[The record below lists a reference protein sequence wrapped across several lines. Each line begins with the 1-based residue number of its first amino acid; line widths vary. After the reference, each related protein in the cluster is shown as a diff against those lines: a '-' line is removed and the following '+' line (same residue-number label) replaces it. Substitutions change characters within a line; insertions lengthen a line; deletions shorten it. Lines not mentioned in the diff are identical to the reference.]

1 MFSICIPN
9 YNYEKYLGLTLES
22 IFNQTY
28 TDFEV
33 TIADNCSTDNSMGI
47 VRNYTEKYPGRIRYK
62 VNPVNLGFAANLD
75 QAGSLASS
83 PFMIMLSSDDI
94 IQPEALATYKAT
106 YDWVDD
112 PERTILC
119 AANDVINSQGMVI
132 RSPRAKDF
140 RFKIWRDE
148 DLDEGLSERL
158 GVPVYRVAANTLL
171 HRSLIW
177 CSNPFNFLS
186 TCYSK
191 RLYQDVGGYGSSRLI
206 NPDKWFHWRI
216 LAVAKEAVFIDTPL
230 FQYRWHNQNQTAQQL
245 NSGYLK
251 FLVDEYRNTIDISDD
266 MLARAQV
273 SRNQFNASFIRSD
286 VLRHGIGEFTRGR
299 WLKALR
305 IFFFGLST
313 YPVLMFRSLLFLPF
327 LLLLLTT
334 PLGAKVISW
343 FRR

>member
-28 TDFEV
+28 ADFEV

-47 VRNYTEKYPGRIRYK
+47 VRNYAEKYPGRIRYK

-94 IQPEALATYKAT
+94 IQPEALSVYKSAF
-106 YDWVDD
+106 DLVDD
-112 PERTILC
+112 PEGTIVC
-119 AANDVINSQGMVI
+119 AANDVIDSQGELI
-132 RSPRAKDF
+132 RSPRAKDI
-140 RFKIWRDE
+140 RFSIWTDE
-148 DLDEGLSERL
+148 DQDKTLSDRL
-158 GVPVYRVAANTLL
+158 GVTVYRIAAGKLL
-171 HRSLIW
+171 RRVLLQS
-177 CSNPFNFLS
+177 SNPFNFLA
-186 TCYSK
+186 TCYSRK
-191 RLYQDVGGYGSSRLI
+191 LYQLVGGYGGTRLI

-216 LAVAKEAVFIDTPL
+216 LSVAKEAIFIDQPL
-230 FQYRWHNQNQTAQQL
+230 FQYRWHNQNQTAQQI
-245 NSGYLK
+245 NSGHLK
-251 FLVDEYRNTIDISDD
+251 FLVDEYRNTMDIGND
-266 MLARAQV
+266 MLTTAALSRHQV
-273 SRNQFNASFIRSD
+273 NASFIRNGI
-286 VLRHGIGEFTRGR
+286 LRHGIGEFTRGR

-313 YPVLMFRSLLFLPF
+313 YPGLMLRSVLFFPF
-327 LLLLLTT
+327 LFLLLTT
-334 PLGAKVISW
+334 PVGARVISW